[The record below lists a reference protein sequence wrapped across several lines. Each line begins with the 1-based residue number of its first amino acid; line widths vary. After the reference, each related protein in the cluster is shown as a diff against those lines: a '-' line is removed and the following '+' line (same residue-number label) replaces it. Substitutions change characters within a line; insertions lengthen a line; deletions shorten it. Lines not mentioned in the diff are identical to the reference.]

1 MSSENTSFRPLET
14 LDAWREA
21 REQSTTDPVLIF
33 KHSSICPT
41 SGRANEEMHRLAE
54 TGDVAVYRVVVQESR
69 DVSDHIAEETGIRHE
84 TPQALLL
91 RDGEAVFD
99 VSHHRVKA
107 DRLRDQLTAG

>member
-1 MSSENTSFRPLET
+1 MSSDNTSFRPLET

-21 REQSTTDPVLIF
+21 REQSTTRPVLIF

-41 SGRANEEMHRLAE
+41 SARASEEMHRLAE
-54 TGDVAVYRVVVQESR
+54 NRDLPVYRVVVQESR
-69 DVSDHIAEETGIRHE
+69 DVSDHIADETGVRHE

-91 RDGEAVFD
+91 QDGEAVFD

-107 DRLRDQLTAG
+107 DRLRDQLNAD